1 MAYVIQP
8 TLQSNPDT
16 KLGVALTFG
25 TPGVFTSLLETTAQA
40 SNNLKNLLLTR
51 IGERYHQPTF
61 GTTLMNIVFQPS
73 DDEIKQDIYDAI
85 TTPVSFWL
93 PYINIDSIDVV
104 TPLDDPSVDY
114 HLMITITYSVSG
126 IVVDPLKILVEENG
140 SVEIE

>member
-16 KLGVALTFG
+16 KLGIALTFG
-25 TPGVFTSLLETTAQA
+25 NSGVFTSLSETTAQA
-40 SNNLKNLLLTR
+40 ANNLKNLLLTR
-51 IGERYHQPTF
+51 IGERYHEPTF